1 MKMYKCTDCGNVF
14 EDGEEQVW
22 EEDMGEF
29 WGRPCSKE
37 FRGCPICK
45 GNYEEIKPCVICGSY
60 NHNIEDEFCDNC
72 KKYLKN
78 KFVNL
83 IETNFNEKERKLLN
97 ELYDGEPI

>member
-1 MKMYKCTDCGNVF
+1 MCRCNECGHIF
-14 EDGEEQVW
+14 EEGEEARWVEKHGFDTPPY
-22 EEDMGEF
+22 EE
-29 WGRPCSKE
+29 WS
-37 FRGCPICK
+37 GCPICK

-83 IETNFNEKERKLLN
+83 IETNFNEKERELLN
-97 ELYDGEPI
+97 ELYDGERI